1 MHFLVCGLVRGLGCR
16 VCANFETLAARC
28 AHAVAVVWIPDPSLL
43 NVDYEGAEK
52 ADQVLQSIEQFVP
65 EQWGLPPYE
74 S

>member
-1 MHFLVCGLVRGLGCR
+1 
-16 VCANFETLAARC
+16 
-28 AHAVAVVWIPDPSLL
+28 VWIPDPSLL